1 MFTKLAS
8 KIFNLFLLLLYFL
21 SISFG
26 KIIKE
31 ISFATFDVI
40 LHYLLRKRTRI
51 RRLTKQIT
59 TIEKKKQ
66 TNKLKRRL
74 YNLTMCD
81 KRTLIYVKTIYITK
95 FRNRT
100 ILNLDSKNNLQ
111 NLITIKATTFATKLK
126 IALKVF

>member
-1 MFTKLAS
+1 LFTKLAS

-26 KIIKE
+26 KIIKG

-100 ILNLDSKNNLQ
+100 ILNLDSKNILQ